1 LTKDGWIR
9 KTVDIPKII
18 NNKPF
23 LGKQKAIYDYL
34 ERKSKLMIH
43 SFGGKE
49 IVTKKFIEEGSHK
62 YLLIPT
68 KKVVNF
74 NSILDYLQKYKKVVL
89 KPVSADG
96 GRGIYAIEQQGNRF
110 LMKYKDTEKNISSEE
125 FKEFYNINFK
135 NRRYLVQKFVNSITK
150 SGNPF
155 DIRIQFEKNGKG
167 IWQRAQTYAR
177 VGIYNKVVSNVS
189 SGGAVT
195 RSIPFLKSN
204 FGESWKEY
212 NDKIKQLARSLPFA
226 IERMY
231 DFDISTLAV

>member
-1 LTKDGWIR
+1 QVGYFRLEKDNIKTRKLNAINCHFYGLEMVYFEPKDINMNNDTINGQVLTKDGWIR
-9 KTVDIPKII
+9 KTVDIHKII

-96 GRGIYAIEQQGNRF
+96 GRG
-110 LMKYKDTEKNISSEE
+110 
-125 FKEFYNINFK
+125 
-135 NRRYLVQKFVNSITK
+135 
-150 SGNPF
+150 
-155 DIRIQFEKNGKG
+155 
-167 IWQRAQTYAR
+167 
-177 VGIYNKVVSNVS
+177 
-189 SGGAVT
+189 
-195 RSIPFLKSN
+195 
-204 FGESWKEY
+204 
-212 NDKIKQLARSLPFA
+212 
-226 IERMY
+226 
-231 DFDISTLAV
+231 